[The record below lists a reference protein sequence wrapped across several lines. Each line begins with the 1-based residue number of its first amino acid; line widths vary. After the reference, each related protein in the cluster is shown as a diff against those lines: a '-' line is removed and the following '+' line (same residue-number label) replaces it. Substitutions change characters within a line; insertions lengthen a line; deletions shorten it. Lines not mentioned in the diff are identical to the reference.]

1 MTPRPPSSGIRAFFR
16 RLFRRPGAGKSSA
29 VEPDMLKG
37 LVRMVLGTRDDEI
50 DCGRCFELLDR
61 FVELTLAGANPAE
74 ALPLVQDHLDRC
86 GDCREEFEALLLALR
101 SELDR
106 NT

>member
-1 MTPRPPSSGIRAFFR
+1 
-16 RLFRRPGAGKSSA
+16 
-29 VEPDMLKG
+29 MLKG

-61 FVELTLAGANPAE
+61 FVELTLAGADPAE